1 MLSGRVGRGGSKRG
15 VIQKELDVILHSVQ
29 GPFASSDT
37 FIIVAAGANNRK
49 QGRDECIV
57 LRKIS
62 KYAPQLINLSSG
74 VSEVH
79 D

>member
-1 MLSGRVGRGGSKRG
+1 MGVWDWRSKWG
-15 VIQKELDVILHSVQ
+15 VTQKELDVILHSV
-29 GPFASSDT
+29 PFASSDT

-57 LRKIS
+57 LRKFS